1 MIFSNLESIYKRNI
15 QVKINFKIDIDNLFF
30 QLKFLQLGQTKM
42 IRVND
47 EFEDQKRQRTILV
60 VKVVSFLFG
69 DF

>member
-47 EFEDQKRQRTILV
+47 DFEDQKRQRTILV